1 MKKKKRSPISLLIL
15 LICLAVAAFSAWKL
29 YGYFRGYRDGEKEY
43 EELTQY
49 VETGKFIVQKKTR
62 HW

>member
-49 VETGKFIVQKKTR
+49 VELSLI
-62 HW
+62 HI